1 MRLDNKKGDV
11 FMRILFKILAAPLVV
26 ILAVG
31 TAVLAFLCGVA
42 EWLLNIVSGLIVI
55 LAIGFFIDQQF
66 TNGGIALV
74 LAFLCSPAGLPA
86 MAGWAMEKLVDLD
99 YSLRR
104 FITTP

>member
-1 MRLDNKKGDV
+1 MRL
-11 FMRILFKILAAPLVV
+11 IFKILAAPLVV
-26 ILAVG
+26 VLVVG

-42 EWLLNIVSGLIVI
+42 EWLLNIISGLIVI

-66 TNGGIALV
+66 INGGIALV
-74 LAFLCSPAGLPA
+74 LAFLCSPVGLPA
-86 MAGWAMEKLVDLD
+86 MAGWVLDRLVDLD

>member
-1 MRLDNKKGDV
+1 
-11 FMRILFKILAAPLVV
+11 MRILFKILAAPLVV
-26 ILAVG
+26 VLAVG

-42 EWLLNIVSGLIVI
+42 EWLLNIISGLIVI
-55 LAIGFFIDQQF
+55 LAIGFFIDQQL

-74 LAFLCSPAGLPA
+74 LAFLCSPVGLPA
-86 MAGWAMEKLVDLD
+86 VAGWVVEKLVDLD

>member
-1 MRLDNKKGDV
+1 
-11 FMRILFKILAAPLVV
+11 MRILFKILAAPLVV
-26 ILAVG
+26 VLAVG

-42 EWLLNIVSGLIVI
+42 EWLLDIISGLIVI

-74 LAFLCSPAGLPA
+74 LAFLCSPVGLPA
-86 MAGWAMEKLVDLD
+86 VAGWVLDRLVDLD
-99 YSLRR
+99 FSLRR